1 MTEPAKSVLPD
12 GLSAEEARRRL
23 EQGLDNRTDT
33 AYGKTTGQILR
44 GNLCTVFNLV
54 NFLIAAAVLIAGSY
68 KNVLFMGVVLSNL
81 ALGIIQE
88 LRAKA
93 AVRRLTR
100 ASEAPVCVIRSG
112 KEQHIPRDQIVL
124 GDVIR
129 LSAGSRV
136 PVDGK
141 VLFGNC
147 EADFSAL
154 TGESVPVS
162 VCADKDNSVLYAG
175 AFLISGSC
183 FMQADAVGEHTR
195 EAEISRAARTHKS
208 VQSEIMRTLNVIVSA
223 IAAVILPL
231 GALLLW
237 RQTRLAPFSEAVVNT
252 GAALINMIPEGLMLL
267 TSSVL
272 ALSVIRLSGRG
283 VLCREL
289 ASIESLARIDL
300 ICLDKTGTITG
311 GNMEL
316 ASVIPLSDTPEDE
329 VARILSRLT
338 AATDNSPTMQ
348 ALRRSFPPD
357 NRDVPI
363 RTLDFSAARK
373 RSGMEFT
380 DGAYLLGAPDW
391 VMRPSPLPE
400 TVSDTLSALPSDLHT
415 LLLIRADSIPA
426 DGEAPSNAVPLAVIT
441 LRDHIRETAKDTFRY
456 FLNEGVALRVIS
468 GDSAEAASAAAVRAG
483 IPEAERFIDASGL
496 SDDELR
502 RAADTHVVFGR
513 VTPSQKRLLVESYH
527 DAGHMVCMTGDG
539 VNDVPALRAA
549 DCSVAMASGADAAR
563 AVAKLVLLD
572 SDFDAMPQIVA
583 EGRRCINN
591 LQRSASLFLIKTIY
605 AAFFAVL
612 FVFVP
617 WEYPFI
623 PIQLTLVSAATIG
636 IPSFL
641 LALEPCFDRIRG
653 NFLSGVLTRAFP
665 GAFAVMLTVPAAEIV
680 LRKLGADASL
690 ISTVCIAVCGTA
702 GLLTVLHVSLPFNRW
717 RGFVMTAMLLL
728 FCAGF
733 FLFSGFFEFV
743 PIPRAFPYVFPA
755 SAVCAGLCELFR
767 FIFRKQTAAKKDN

>member
-1 MTEPAKSVLPD
+1 MTISAKPFIPE
-12 GLSAEEARRRL
+12 GLSNEEARRRL
-23 EQGLDNRTDT
+23 EQGLDNRTNT
-33 AYGKTTGQILR
+33 AYGKTIGQILR

-88 LRAKA
+88 LRART

-100 ASEAPVCVIRSG
+100 ASETPICVIREGCES
-112 KEQHIPRDQIVL
+112 HIPREKIVL

-129 LSAGSRV
+129 LSAGDRV
-136 PVDGK
+136 PVDGAI
-141 VLFGNC
+141 LSGTC

-162 VCADKDNSVLYAG
+162 VCAGTDNDTLYAG
-175 AFLISGSC
+175 TFLISGSC
-183 FMQADAVGEHTR
+183 FMCADAVGENTR
-195 EAEISRAARTHKS
+195 EAGISRAARTHKPS
-208 VQSEIMRTLNVIVSA
+208 SSEIMRTLNMIVSA
-223 IAAVILPL
+223 IAVVILPL

-237 RQTRLAPFSEAVVNT
+237 RQTRLTPFIEAVVNT

-316 ASVIPLSDTPEDE
+316 ASVIPLSDTPEKE
-329 VARILSRLT
+329 IERILSRLT
-338 AATDNSPTMQ
+338 SSPDNSPTMQ

-357 NRDVPI
+357 SSAVPT
-363 RTLDFSAARK
+363 RNLDFSAARK
-373 RSGMEFT
+373 RSGMEFA

-400 TVSDTLSALPSDLHT
+400 TVSDALSALPSDLHT
-415 LLLIRADSIPA
+415 LLLIRAATLPL
-426 DGEAPSNAVPLAVIT
+426 DGEAPSDVIPLAVIV
-441 LRDHIRETAKDTFRY
+441 LRDHIRETARETFRY
-456 FLNEGVALRVIS
+456 FLKEGVALRVVS

-483 IPEAERFIDASGL
+483 IPDADRFIDASGL

-502 RAADTHVVFGR
+502 HAAETHVVFGR
-513 VTPSQKRLLVESYH
+513 VTPSQKRLLVEAYH

-549 DCSVAMASGADAAR
+549 DCSAAMASGADAAR

-612 FVFVP
+612 FLFVP

-653 NFLSGVLTRAFP
+653 NFLSGVLNRAFP
-665 GAFAVMLTVPAAEIV
+665 GAFAVMLTVPAAEII
-680 LRKLGADASL
+680 LRKFGADASL

-702 GLLTVLHVSLPFNRW
+702 GLLTVLHASLPFNRW
-717 RGFVMTAMLLL
+717 RGFVMSGMLLL
-728 FCAGF
+728 FCIGF
-733 FLFSGFFEFV
+733 FLFPGFFEFAPV
-743 PIPRAFPYVFPA
+743 LRSLPYVFPA
-755 SAVCAGLCELFR
+755 AAVCAALCELFR
-767 FIFRKQTAAKKDN
+767 FILQKLTAVKTYE